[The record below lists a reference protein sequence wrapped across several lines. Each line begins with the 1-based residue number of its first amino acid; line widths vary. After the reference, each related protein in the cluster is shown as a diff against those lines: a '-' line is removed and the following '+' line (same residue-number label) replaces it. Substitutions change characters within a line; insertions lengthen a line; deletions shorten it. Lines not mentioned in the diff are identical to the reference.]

1 MTYPTL
7 RPLYLDWIISK
18 NNLPLARAVFA
29 NVSQIPPYN
38 IELFRKMISMER
50 SQKTIDVAI
59 VRQLYEMACL
69 YFGSTH
75 SGKFPALKSGFL
87 YDSAVLFDER
97 LSTTLSSSFERKK
110 AQIKGF

>member
-18 NNLPLARAVFA
+18 NNLSLARAVFA

-50 SQKTIDVAI
+50 SQKTIDVTI

-75 SGKFPALKSGFL
+75 SGEFSAQKFQKNLFL
-87 YDSAVLFDER
+87 
-97 LSTTLSSSFERKK
+97 LSVK
-110 AQIKGF
+110 ADL